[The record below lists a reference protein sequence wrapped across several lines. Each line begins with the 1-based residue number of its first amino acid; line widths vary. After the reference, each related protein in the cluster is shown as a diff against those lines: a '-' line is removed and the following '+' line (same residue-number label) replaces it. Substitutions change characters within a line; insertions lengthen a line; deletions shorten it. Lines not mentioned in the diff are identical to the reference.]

1 MFFFHLGWPWDVTSI
16 LSLTGFWKLCST
28 SFIYYNITHSN
39 CPQRMV
45 SMWYFSFRWIPIE
58 SCWYYSISR
67 LLPRVL
73 VKAFTVNDRKM
84 FFFFFIRS
92 KIVHFTLWRH
102 DVKETDWNRVGFSW
116 KIFGRHGSALSVGV
130 ISYTA

>member
-28 SFIYYNITHSN
+28 SFIYYNITRSN

-84 FFFFFIRS
+84 FFFYLKQNCSFHTLKTWCKRNWLEQNYFFLENIWTAWLS
-92 KIVHFTLWRH
+92 LI
-102 DVKETDWNRVGFSW
+102 SW
-116 KIFGRHGSALSVGV
+116 
-130 ISYTA
+130 SY